1 MELTP
6 HIEAVR
12 GDLSAVVEGDEQ
24 AAAVAERLGRA
35 LDPSLQLRLLDALSE
50 ASLELSEQLP
60 SGHVEVRIAGRDARF
75 VYVGAPEAPAPPPA
89 PSAEDEGG
97 TARLTLRMPDAL
109 KSRVETAADAEGL
122 SVNAWLVRAIA
133 NALERRPTSTRKVGN
148 RITGY
153 ARS

>member
-12 GDLSAVVEGDEQ
+12 DDLAAVVEGDEQ

-50 ASLELSEQLP
+50 ASMELSEQLP
-60 SGHVEVRIAGRDARF
+60 AGHVEVRIAGRDARF

-89 PSAEDEGG
+89 PAAEDEGG
-97 TARLTLRMPDAL
+97 MARLTLRMPDAA
-109 KSRVETAADAEGL
+109 KARVEAAADAEGL
-122 SVNAWLVRAIA
+122 SVNAWLVRAVS
-133 NALERRPTSTRKVGN
+133 NALDRKPPSTRRVGN

>member
-24 AAAVAERLGRA
+24 AEAVAERLGRA

-50 ASLELSEQLP
+50 ASMELSEQLP
-60 SGHVEVRIAGRDARF
+60 SGHVEVRLAGRDARL

-89 PSAEDEGG
+89 LTPDEEGG
-97 TARLTLRMPDAL
+97 TSRLTLRMPDAL
-109 KSRVETAADAEGL
+109 KVRVEAAAEAEGL
-122 SVNAWLVRAIA
+122 SVNAWLVRAISS
-133 NALERRPTSTRKVGN
+133 ALDRRPPSSRKVGN

>member
-60 SGHVEVRIAGRDARF
+60 AGHVEVRLAGRDARF
-75 VYVGAPEAPAPPPA
+75 VYVGALEPPPA
-89 PSAEDEGG
+89 PPASATEDEGG
-97 TARLTLRMPDAL
+97 TARLTLRMPDTL
-109 KSRVETAADAEGL
+109 KTRVEKAADAEGL
-122 SVNAWLVRAIA
+122 SVNAWLVRAVA
-133 NALERRPTSTRKVGN
+133 NALERRPSGPRKVGN